1 MALSI
6 AKAGYYG
13 GSLDNIMDARVDF
26 VLQTFFYE
34 TYSQDYENTLHEINK
49 KGK

>member
-13 GSLDNIMDARVDF
+13 GSLDNIYASRVDY
-26 VLQTFFYE
+26 VVNTFFYE
-34 TYSQDYENTLHEINK
+34 AYTQEYEITLHEINK